1 MKVRDA
7 MTSEVRAVRPEASL
21 KEVAS
26 ILAEHRISGVPVVDD
41 ERNVLGVVSE
51 GDIMLKGLAEVPHGL
66 QRLFHHKEAT
76 ALETKV
82 EARTAGEAMSAP
94 AVVAEPFWLLPQ
106 AAEVMVEHGV
116 KRLPVVEDGK
126 LVGMLTRFDFVRAF
140 ARSDSEIEREIRDET
155 LRGLAW
161 PEDLR
166 ITVEQGNVT
175 LRGEVESTFD
185 AEALP
190 LSIRRV
196 PGVVSVDSELKG
208 WDANADKKAVVS
220 ARL

>member
-7 MTSEVRAVRPEASL
+7 MTREVKVVRPEASL

-26 ILAEHRISGVPVVDD
+26 ILTEHRISGLPVVDD
-41 ERNVLGVVSE
+41 GGDVLGVISE
-51 GDIMLKGLAEVPHGL
+51 GDILFKETADVPHRF
-66 QRLFHHKEAT
+66 QRLLHHKEAS
-76 ALETKV
+76 AVASKV

-94 AVVAEPFWLLPQ
+94 AVAVEPFWPLAQ
-106 AAEVMVEHGV
+106 AAALMIEHGV

-126 LVGMLTRFDFVRAF
+126 LVGILTRFDLVRAF
-140 ARSDSEIEREIRDET
+140 ARSDAEVEREIREET

-161 PEDLR
+161 PERLQV
-166 ITVEQGNVT
+166 TVQNGEVT
-175 LRGEVESTFD
+175 LRGEVESKYE

-190 LSIRRV
+190 TSIRQV
-196 PGVVSVDSELKG
+196 PGVVSVDSELAG
-208 WDANADKKAVVS
+208 WDPDSNEKTVVG

>member
-1 MKVRDA
+1 MKVKDA
-7 MTSEVRAVRPEASL
+7 MTAEVRAVRADQSL

-26 ILAEHRISGVPVVDD
+26 ILAEHRISGLPVIDD
-41 ERNVLGVVSE
+41 DRTVLGVVSE
-51 GDIMLKGLAEVPHGL
+51 GDIVLKELAEVPHGL
-66 QRLFHHKEAT
+66 QRLFHRREAT
-76 ALETKV
+76 QLESKV

-94 AVVAEPFWLLPQ
+94 AIVAEPFWLVSQ
-106 AAEVMVEHGV
+106 AAELMIEHGV

-126 LVGMLTRFDFVRAF
+126 LVGMLTRFDLVRAF
-140 ARSDSEIEREIRDET
+140 ARDDVEIEREIREEA
-155 LRGLAW
+155 LSGLAW

-166 ITVEQGNVT
+166 LTVENGNVT

-190 LSIRRV
+190 ISIRRV
-196 PGVVSVDSELKG
+196 PGVVSVDSELSG
-208 WDANADKKAVVS
+208 WDSGNDRKAVVS